1 MNTIVPKNTLPGKP
15 LTIICFL
22 ALFNLAS
29 TSSTAQEK
37 KYTEASIDSLV
48 REKMAASGMIGMA
61 ASIIVDKKVV
71 WMKGYGYADRD
82 KKIPFTP
89 ATIMYVASISKT
101 FTGVCVMKAVE
112 EGKLS
117 VDEDINAY
125 LPFKVINPYFPNEKI
140 TLRSIGT
147 HTSGINDREPIYSD
161 SYYYGGDSP
170 VGLGDFLK
178 SYFETNGSRY
188 SKDNFLPYKPG
199 TYREYSNIAVG
210 LAGYIVERVTGMSLN
225 EYSKKVIF
233 RQLKMKNTGWL
244 LSQIDQNKHSRL
256 YDKQGDSLKQIPLYG
271 VATYPD
277 GGIRT
282 TIEELSRYF
291 IALLNKGAYRGQ
303 RILKQS
309 SIDTMQRLQ
318 FTAGNKPENVNPVK
332 LNSGL
337 FWATKDGG
345 TKLGYGGTDPGVKTE
360 MLSDLNKEVAV
371 ILFTNTSLSEKDL
384 FKYYFKVYEE
394 LWKYAVQLKEEK
406 GHSRK

>member
-1 MNTIVPKNTLPGKP
+1 MRQLHYKNTIRGKQVVTACLLWTLNL
-15 LTIICFL
+15 LTTM
-22 ALFNLAS
+22 AA
-29 TSSTAQEK
+29 AQEK
-37 KYTEASIDSLV
+37 KYTAASIDSLF
-48 REKMAASGMIGMA
+48 RENMSASGMVGMG
-61 ASIIVDKKVV
+61 ASIIINNKVV
-71 WMKGYGYADRD
+71 WSKGYGYADKD

-89 ATIMYVASISKT
+89 KTIMYVASISKT

-112 EGKLS
+112 EGLLS
-117 VDEDINAY
+117 LDADINTY
-125 LPFKVINPYFPNEKI
+125 LPFKVVNPYFPNERI
-140 TLRSIGT
+140 TLRSIST
-147 HTSGINDREPIYSD
+147 HTSGINDHEPTYTD

-170 VGLGDFLK
+170 VGLGDFLQ
-178 SYFETNGSRY
+178 SYFEPEGSRY
-188 SKDNFLPYKPG
+188 SKNNFLPHKPG
-199 TYREYSNIAVG
+199 TYREYCNIAVG

-233 RQLKMKNTGWL
+233 KPLKMKDTGWL
-244 LSQIDQNKHSRL
+244 LSQINQEKHSRL

-271 VATYPD
+271 VPTYPD

-282 TIEELSRYF
+282 SVEELSKYF
-291 IALLNKGAYRGQ
+291 IALLNKGAYGGK

-318 FTAGNKPENVNPVK
+318 FTPANKPENVNPAK

-360 MLSDLNKEVAV
+360 MLSDLSKEVGV

-384 FKYYFKVYEE
+384 LKYYFGIYHE
-394 LWKYAVQLKEEK
+394 LWKYAAQLKQEK
-406 GHSRK
+406 TGNQ